1 MMCCRRNKHCTKSFG
16 DSTLSSGAFACA
28 FSLNYFL
35 ILRADSNRNI
45 CYVIGTLSSYM
56 TGTES
61 YHAGY
66 TGQWGIFSMIQ

>member
-1 MMCCRRNKHCTKSFG
+1 MTR
-16 DSTLSSGAFACA
+16 CA
-28 FSLNYFL
+28 VAVMNTAVNLLTTALYDLAHYTCVFSLNYFL

-56 TGTES
+56 TGTGS

-66 TGQWGIFSMIQ
+66 AG